1 MPIVAAGEPWLS
13 RLKQA
18 IEEHPAPLQMGPLIP
33 SVTPAAAAAMQHAQQ
48 DRADMQSLWWHSGML
63 VLLLG
68 VVSERGCIAT
78 CHCLLGS
85 AACIIA

>member
-1 MPIVAAGEPWLS
+1 
-13 RLKQA
+13 
-18 IEEHPAPLQMGPLIP
+18 
-33 SVTPAAAAAMQHAQQ
+33 MQHAQQ